1 MPGLRRYVKNSTTR
15 SILHDHVVRRAIQ
28 VEITEVDTQ
37 VLESLGQLSK
47 ISLTGSEAL
56 GE

>member
-1 MPGLRRYVKNSTTR
+1 MPTLRRHVKNSITL

-37 VLESLGQLSK
+37 VSGIVRLA
-47 ISLTGSEAL
+47 I
-56 GE
+56 